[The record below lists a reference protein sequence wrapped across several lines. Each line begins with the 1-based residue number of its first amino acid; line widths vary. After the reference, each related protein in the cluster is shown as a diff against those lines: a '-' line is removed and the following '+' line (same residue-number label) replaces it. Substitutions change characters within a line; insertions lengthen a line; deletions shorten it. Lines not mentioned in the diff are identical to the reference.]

1 MLEFLK
7 GIMPNVVNLWNE
19 LLANTGVTIYM
30 LLIAG
35 GVAFLFGLLFGVLLV
50 VTKKGGILE
59 NKYIY
64 RVLDVLI
71 NIFRSIPFVILITF
85 LIPLT
90 RIVMGTPL
98 GVRGAIFPLIIGTIP
113 FLSRQIESA
122 LSQLDSGL
130 IEAAVSMGA
139 SPIEIIFRVYLRE
152 SIPAIIRGTTITLIS
167 LLGLTA
173 MVGVIAGEGLGNF
186 VLQYGHARRMMD
198 ITYVSILI
206 ILLIVSVIQGVG
218 NFIIKRITH

>member
-1 MLEFLK
+1 MLEILK
-7 GIMPNVVNLWNE
+7 NIMPNVVNLWSD
-19 LLANTGVTIYM
+19 LVSNTGITVYMVVVT
-30 LLIAG
+30 G
-35 GVAFLFGLLFGVLLV
+35 FVAFLFGLLFGVLLV

-59 NKYIY
+59 NSFVY
-64 RVLDVLI
+64 RLLDTLI

-85 LIPLT
+85 LIPVT

-122 LSQLDSGL
+122 LSQLDPGL

-139 SPIEIIFRVYLRE
+139 NPVEIIFRVYLRE
-152 SIPAIIRGTTITLIS
+152 SIPAIIRGTTIALIS
-167 LLGLTA
+167 LIGLTA

-186 VLQYGHARRMMD
+186 VLQYGHARNMTD
-198 ITYVSILI
+198 ITYVSIII
-206 ILLIVSVIQGVG
+206 ILAMVSIIQGVG
-218 NFIIKRITH
+218 NLIIKRITH